1 MAMNNVMKLVII
13 ITVLEL
19 VIVAA
24 AAGGQNGGY
33 NENDFSPKCL
43 FECVVQCAK
52 EGFRAPLCFAQCLLQ
67 CHDPPVVSDA
77 VQKCTATCAQSL
89 CSKFVGPGN
98 FFHFST
104 NVL

>member
-43 FECVVQCAK
+43 FLCVVQCAK